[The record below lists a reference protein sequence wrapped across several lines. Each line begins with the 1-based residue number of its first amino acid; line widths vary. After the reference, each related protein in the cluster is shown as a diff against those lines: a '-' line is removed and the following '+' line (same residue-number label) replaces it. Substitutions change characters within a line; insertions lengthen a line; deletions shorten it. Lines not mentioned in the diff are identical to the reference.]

1 MKVKLFHGYESG
13 EELERTI
20 NDFLAS
26 NKFKTIQISLG
37 ASFSSAGFYNKD
49 RFSALVLYE

>member
-13 EELERTI
+13 EKLEQDI
-20 NDFLAS
+20 NDFIAS
-26 NKFKTIQISLG
+26 NKFKTIQISFG
-37 ASFSSAGFYNKD
+37 ASFGPVGFFHKD